1 MASEFQKQQQ
11 KEAQDALQQQVREY
25 KKAIEMYKKEIEKQK
40 LEYAK

>member
-11 KEAQDALQQQVREY
+11 KEAQDVLQQQVREY
-25 KKAIEMYKKEIEKQK
+25 KKAIELYKKEIEKQK